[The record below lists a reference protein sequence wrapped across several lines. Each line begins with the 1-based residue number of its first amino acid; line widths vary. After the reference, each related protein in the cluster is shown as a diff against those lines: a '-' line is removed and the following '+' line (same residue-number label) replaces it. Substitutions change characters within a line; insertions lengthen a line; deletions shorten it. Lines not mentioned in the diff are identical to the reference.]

1 MAAER
6 APGDRRPIRTDLT
19 NFFLFGCKQ
28 VIRRQNLLA
37 KKNTQKRER
46 FASVGATSRCYRFVC
61 AGYDRSVTGLAVHR
75 SKDARR
81 ALLGGR
87 TADRTVTAPRSMV
100 AFAAGD
106 TMRITEDLL
115 LIAN

>member
-1 MAAER
+1 ME
-6 APGDRRPIRTDLT
+6 
-19 NFFLFGCKQ
+19 Q
-28 VIRRQNLLA
+28 
-37 KKNTQKRER
+37 
-46 FASVGATSRCYRFVC
+46 
-61 AGYDRSVTGLAVHR
+61 GYLETVLAVHR

-87 TADRTVTAPRSMV
+87 TADRTVDRTGAAPRSMV

-106 TMRITEDLL
+106 TMRITENLL